1 MGIMDIFNGDIQTIG
16 IENLKSVFN
25 IMTVLFGILG
35 TVLTC
40 IGVSLFKIFISL
52 PDFKNRKTVKYII
65 CKRVLGKLNKDFWLK
80 CFVPIGEIIWF
91 LLMPCIMLVIIYIV
105 LVIVNM
111 IIICTSN
118 GEKSGL
124 IVFILFI
131 GVLTAGFLGKKLQQ
145 SRKDNYIKFLFLIG
159 YVLFSLTV
167 YSVFLCSAQQLLTII
182 ALISI
187 VIEFSFIYLFYKW
200 GANRYYRYTF
210 WDIVSRCIRYAI
222 IIMTAFSLI
231 KGSANYLTI
240 FYWIC
245 FSFVLF
251 RYIVNTD
258 DDIYTDIIIHT
269 VDGNKETKRRIMQ
282 YENNRV
288 KYDLKDG
295 TTEIVEDEDI
305 LYISYQL
312 SRLPKIKFLQRF
324 RKNNKIECIL
334 KDAELNKILSCKI
347 KSYKF
352 VGESW
357 IGLNVEQ
364 SDKDEKIIINVN
376 RVKRLTEHKVT

>member
-1 MGIMDIFNGDIQTIG
+1 MEVMDAFNRDIQTIG

-25 IMTVLFGILG
+25 IMTDLFGILG

-40 IGVSLFKIFISL
+40 MGMPLFKIFISL
-52 PDFKNRKTVKYII
+52 SDFKNRKTIKYTI
-65 CKRVLGKLNKDFWLK
+65 CTRVLGKLNKDFWLK
-80 CFVPIGEIIWF
+80 CFVPIVEMIWF
-91 LLMPCIMLVIIYIV
+91 PLMPCIMLVIIYIV
-105 LVIVNM
+105 LVMINM
-111 IIICTSN
+111 IIIFTSD
-118 GEKSGL
+118 GEKGGL
-124 IVFILFI
+124 IVFVLFI
-131 GVLTAGFLGKKLQQ
+131 GVLAAGFLGKKLQQ

-159 YVLFSLTV
+159 YVLFSLIV

-187 VIEFSFIYLFYKW
+187 GIEFSLIYIIYKW
-200 GANRYYRYTF
+200 GANRYYKYTF
-210 WDIVSRCIRYAI
+210 WDIVSRYIRYAV

-231 KGSANYLTI
+231 KGSSKYLTI
-240 FYWIC
+240 FYWVC
-245 FSFVLF
+245 FFLVF
-251 RYIVNTD
+251 FEHIVNTD
-258 DDIYTDIIIHT
+258 DNIYTDIIIHT
-269 VDGNKETKRRIMQ
+269 ADGNKETKRRIMQ